1 MDEIEIKIDHLVKSL
16 ASSKEEIKLH
26 KVREN
31 EYK

>member
-16 ASSKEEIKLH
+16 NSSKEEVISF

-31 EYK
+31 EFK